1 MASFFRRLFGHGG
14 PTAAENA
21 TERAA
26 YRARL
31 ESPRWEEV
39 ESGLGRPV
47 PAVLRELYARRE
59 LILDGD
65 LYVFP
70 PDKPR
75 NRDHAWYINQ
85 FVPVDGNALQPEL
98 ESIPPGSF
106 NFATNE
112 FGDPYYVELSA
123 DLDGDGPVSVHYH
136 DGGDVERVAASLR
149 AFLSWP
155 REPRLSRAAT

>member
-1 MASFFRRLFGHGG
+1 MAGLFQRLFGSGR
-14 PTAAENA
+14 PSAAETAAKQ
-21 TERAA
+21 AA

-39 ESGLGRPV
+39 EAGLGRPV
-47 PAVLRELYARRE
+47 PAVLREIYARRE

-75 NRDHAWYINQ
+75 KNDNAWYINQ
-85 FVPVDGNALQPEL
+85 FVPADRNALQPEL

-106 NFATNE
+106 SFAYNE

-123 DLDGDGPVSVHYH
+123 DPDGDGPVSVHHH
-136 DGGDVERVAASLR
+136 DGGDVEKVAASLR
-149 AFLSWP
+149 VFLSWP
-155 REPRLSRAAT
+155 REPRSSQAAT